1 VLTNGARRARVA
13 HVTTVHGPRDVRIC
27 LKQAATL
34 AAHGFDVVEL
44 AARADQPETVNG
56 VRIVPVGRA
65 RNRIDRFTRVL
76 WRTYRAAR
84 RSGAEVYHLHDPELL
99 PLGFVLK
106 LHGKRVVYDVHEN
119 VHLDI
124 VAKPW
129 LPKWSKPVLGW
140 ATQAVESL
148 AARVFDQVVPATE
161 GIAVRFP
168 AGKTTRVRNAP
179 YLAELYDRAAYRPF
193 RERAPRLVY
202 VGGLGGLGDL
212 KGVGLMLRA
221 MAALPPESPVRLTL
235 GGPEPH
241 PGFAE
246 ALRAAP
252 GGDRVDYVGLVG
264 RAQLKALLD
273 DAIAG
278 LVLYP
283 PMPNNIESEPVK
295 FFEFLSAGV
304 PVISS
309 DFPLLRGLVERW
321 ECGHAVDAM
330 DARAVAASILAL
342 DANRDEA
349 ERLGRN
355 GRAGIEREWNWEQE
369 GEKLVALYERLTAP
383 AASR

>member
-1 VLTNGARRARVA
+1 MTPPTRARVA

-44 AARADQPETVNG
+44 AARADGPETVRG
-56 VRIVPVGRA
+56 VRILPVARA
-65 RNRIDRFTRVL
+65 RNRIDRVTRVL
-76 WRTYRAAR
+76 WRTYREAR
-84 RSGAEVYHLHDPELL
+84 RADAAVYHLHDPELL
-99 PLGFVLK
+99 PLGFALK

-129 LPKWSKPVLGW
+129 LPRWSKPLLGW
-140 ATQAVESL
+140 ATQAVEAL

-168 AGKTTRVRNAP
+168 PAKTTRVRNAP
-179 YLAELYDRAAYRPF
+179 YLGELYDAATARPF
-193 RERAPRLVY
+193 RERSARVVY

-221 MAALPPESPVRLTL
+221 LAALPPESPVRLVL

-241 PGFAE
+241 AGFAD
-246 ALRAAP
+246 ALRAEP
-252 GGDRVDYVGLVG
+252 GGDRVDYVGLVD
-264 RAQLKALLD
+264 RAQLRALLD

-283 PMPNNIESEPVK
+283 PMPNNVESEPVK
-295 FFEFLSAGV
+295 FFEFLSAAV

-321 ECGHAVDAM
+321 QCGRAVDAL
-330 DARAVAASILAL
+330 DARAVAAAIVELDTDRAL
-342 DANRDEA
+342 A
-349 ERLGRN
+349 ERLGRS
-355 GRAGIEREWNWEQE
+355 GRAGIEREWNWERE

-383 AASR
+383 AGAR

>member
-1 VLTNGARRARVA
+1 MSGANGAGGRPRVA

-27 LKQAATL
+27 LKEAATL
-34 AAHGFDVVEL
+34 AANGFEVLEL
-44 AARADQPETVNG
+44 AARADRAEEVRG

-65 RNRIDRFTRVL
+65 RNRVDRFTRVL
-76 WRTYRAAR
+76 WRTYREAR
-84 RSGAEVYHLHDPELL
+84 RSGASVFHLHDPELL
-99 PLGFVLK
+99 PLGFALK

-129 LPKWSKPVLGW
+129 LPSWSKPFLGW
-140 ATQAVESL
+140 ATQAVEAL
-148 AARVFDQVVPATE
+148 AARAFDQVVPATE

-168 AGKTTRVRNAP
+168 PEKTTRVRNAP
-179 YLAELYDRAAYRPF
+179 YLAELYDPATARPF
-193 RERAPRLVY
+193 AERSARVAY

-221 MAALPPESPVRLTL
+221 MAALPPDSPVRLVL

-246 ALRAAP
+246 ALRREP
-252 GGDRVDYVGLVG
+252 GGDRVDYVGLVDREQL
-264 RAQLKALLD
+264 RAILD

-283 PMPNNIESEPVK
+283 PMPNNVDSEPVK
-295 FFEFLSAGV
+295 FFEFLSAAI

-321 ECGHAVDAM
+321 ECGRAVDAM
-330 DARAVAASILAL
+330 DAEAVAAAIVELDRDRAL
-342 DANRDEA
+342 A
-349 ERLGRN
+349 ERLGRG

-369 GEKLVALYERLTAP
+369 GDKLVALYRRLTAGG
-383 AASR
+383 R